1 MTTIYV
7 DSRLAASG
15 SDSDFTITLR
25 ETAHIPQGA
34 RLRVDKIRLID
45 SFMTTDLGRHVYY
58 KSGSGGITYYTLPES
73 AYTGT
78 RLAAQL
84 QFLTGRNT
92 TYSDLTNAITQVVV
106 AGQEFLSD
114 DDLRAYTNGF
124 PSDASS
130 TSPKSINNVL
140 GPISFDNDNVV
151 FRFVKMSPYDDLFL
165 RSHKLA
171 CHNIHG
177 PRGEHD
183 VMCKIILDQGISR
196 VQSGETPQNVY
207 YDISATSL
215 KTIDFRL
222 TDYLGKVVDLRGRSL
237 SFQVTIE

>member
-25 ETAHIPQGA
+25 ETVHIPSGA
-34 RLRVDKIRLID
+34 RLRLDKIRFID
-45 SFMTTDLGRHVYY
+45 SFMTTDLGRYVYY
-58 KSGSGGITYYTLPES
+58 KDGAGGIAYYTLPET

-84 QFLTGRNT
+84 QALTGRNT
-92 TYSDLTNAITQVVV
+92 KYSDLTNAMTQVIVS
-106 AGQEFLSD
+106 GQEFLSD
-114 DDLRAYTNGF
+114 NDLRAYTSGF
-124 PSDASS
+124 PSGASS
-130 TSPKSINNVL
+130 SSPRSLNSVL
-140 GPISFDNDNVV
+140 GPISFDNDNAV

-183 VMCKIILDQGISR
+183 VLCKITLDQGISR
-196 VQSGETPQNVY
+196 VQTGKTPTNVY
-207 YDISATSL
+207 YDISPTSL

>member
-25 ETAHIPQGA
+25 ETVHIQQGA
-34 RLRVDKIRLID
+34 RLRVDKIRFID
-45 SFMTTDLGRHVYY
+45 SFFSTDLGRYVYY
-58 KSGSGGITYYTLPES
+58 KNGSGGIVYHTLPEM

-84 QFLTGRNT
+84 QALTGRNT
-92 TYSDLTNAITQVVV
+92 TYSDVTNAITQVVV
-106 AGQEFLSD
+106 ANQEFLSE
-114 DDLRAYTNGF
+114 DDLRAYTSGF

-130 TSPKSINNVL
+130 SNPKSINNVL
-140 GPISFDNDNVV
+140 GPVSVDNDSLV

-183 VMCKIILDQGISR
+183 VLCKIVLDQGISR
-196 VQSGETPQNVY
+196 VQTGETPLNIY
-207 YDISATSL
+207 YDISPSSL

-222 TDYLGKVVDLRGRSL
+222 TDYMGKVVNLRGRSL
-237 SFQVTIE
+237 SFQVTFD